1 MSVALPPN
9 ANEGVAGS
17 AAAAAAGCWAPE
29 NTHGVPAAAV
39 VCVSVALPPNAKE
52 GVAGSAAAA
61 AAGCWAPAYT
71 HGVPAAEVVCASA
84 VMPPNANEGV
94 AGSAAAVAEG
104 GCRLQGAPLA
114 ARGLKQ
120 GVAGVSCMP

>member
-1 MSVALPPN
+1 VSVALPPN

-61 AAGCWAPAYT
+61 AAAAGC
-71 HGVPAAEVVCASA
+71 
-84 VMPPNANEGV
+84 
-94 AGSAAAVAEG
+94 
-104 GCRLQGAPLA
+104 
-114 ARGLKQ
+114 
-120 GVAGVSCMP
+120 